1 MSPRPPRGGS
11 TRTRGRERLAA
22 AYTRLRGLRT
32 RLIVGFLVVSALSAL
47 ITATLTFRQARTAI
61 LARTQDTAVHD
72 LRAQMESLGPDLPFP
87 PRREDLQNLV
97 VQLDRAGG
105 SRNWHTY
112 AQYED
117 APVVPEPWRGDGGK
131 AGRVD
136 AGEAGRVDGGEAG
149 RVDGGAP
156 GDADSR
162 APGDVDGGVQGGAQ
176 GGAMSR
182 APGDADSGAQGGAR
196 SGAPGDTSSRALGRE
211 PGSAVTD
218 GLRAAV
224 RDHHAPIF
232 QRVDRGGQP
241 WLAIGMPV
249 DFTDPAAGAGA
260 PSASPPSSSP
270 SASPSSSPRGNK
282 PSGLVVYAEFA
293 LDDEQA
299 DISALVTAA
308 QAGALPALALA
319 VVPALF
325 AARRVLLPVRRL
337 REAAERIT
345 SGELDTRSP
354 VTGRDEL
361 ADLTV
366 TFNDMARALEKDD
379 AELRR
384 MEANARRFAADV
396 SHELRTPLAAMA
408 AVTEV
413 LDEDAA
419 RLDPDTADAVRL
431 ISNETTKLARM
442 VEDLIEVSR
451 FDAGAAD
458 LLLDEIDVAVALRKT
473 LQLRGWQDRVE
484 TGLPEEL
491 RARLDPRRIDVV
503 VANLVGNALRH
514 GGAPV
519 RVTAYETTGRLR
531 IDVADRGPGI
541 NPEALPH
548 VFDRFYKADAA
559 RARSS
564 GSGLGLAIAME
575 NVRLHG
581 GTLSAANAPGG
592 GAVFTVD
599 VPLDPPTE
607 PAPGPHPT
615 SPGPESGSH
624 RTSPGP
630 DPDRHPTSPEDRP

>member
-1 MSPRPPRGGS
+1 M
-11 TRTRGRERLAA
+11 TA

-32 RLIVGFLVVSALSAL
+32 RLVVGFLVVSALSAL
-47 ITATLTFRQARTAI
+47 ITAALTFRQARTAI
-61 LARTQDTAVHD
+61 LARTQNTAVRD
-72 LRAQMESLGPDLPFP
+72 LRDQMQSLGPDLPFP

-105 SRNWHTY
+105 SRNWRTY

-117 APVVPEPWRGDGGK
+117 GPVVPGPWGGGVGSS
-131 AGRVD
+131 A
-136 AGEAGRVDGGEAG
+136 
-149 RVDGGAP
+149 GGA
-156 GDADSR
+156 
-162 APGDVDGGVQGGAQ
+162 GGTGGAAK
-176 GGAMSR
+176 GGA
-182 APGDADSGAQGGAR
+182 
-196 SGAPGDTSSRALGRE
+196 
-211 PGSAVTD
+211 AVTD
-218 GLRAAV
+218 GLRKAV
-224 RDHHAPIF
+224 REQHAPIF
-232 QRVDRGGQP
+232 QRVDRDGQP

-249 DFTDPAAGAGA
+249 DFTDTDAGGGGNGTGRTGPDAT
-260 PSASPPSSSP
+260 PSATPQ
-270 SASPSSSPRGNK
+270 RGK
-282 PSGLVVYAEFA
+282 PSGLIVYAEFA
-293 LDDEQA
+293 LADEKA

-325 AARRVLLPVRRL
+325 AARRVLRPVRRL
-337 REAAERIT
+337 RAAAERIT
-345 SGELDTRSP
+345 SGELDTRLP

-366 TFNDMARALEKDD
+366 TFNEMARALEKDD

-396 SHELRTPLAAMA
+396 SHELRTPLAAMS

-431 ISNETTKLARM
+431 ISDETTKLARM

-458 LLLDEIDVAVALRKT
+458 LHLDEIDVAVALRKT
-473 LQLRGWQDRVE
+473 LQLRGWQDQVE
-484 TGLPEEL
+484 TDLPEGL
-491 RARLDPRRIDVV
+491 RARFDPRRIDVV

-514 GGAPV
+514 GGTPV
-519 RVTAYETTGRLR
+519 RLTAYETSGRLR
-531 IDVADRGPGI
+531 IDVADQGPGI
-541 NPEALPH
+541 DPQALPH

-581 GTLSAANAPGG
+581 GTLRAANGPDG
-592 GAVFTVD
+592 GAVFTVE
-599 VPLDPPTE
+599 VPVDPLGG
-607 PAPGPHPT
+607 AGVGA
-615 SPGPESGSH
+615 GPEPGGE
-624 RTSPGP
+624 GP
-630 DPDRHPTSPEDRP
+630 DVTAPVSGAGDTGTGDTGAGDTGAGDTGAGDTGTEDAKNEEGRP

>member
-1 MSPRPPRGGS
+1 MS
-11 TRTRGRERLAA
+11 TRAEETPPDGRPARPSPPRGRERLAA
-22 AYTRLRGLRT
+22 AYTRFRGLRT
-32 RLIVGFLVVSALSAL
+32 RLIVGFLIVSALSAL
-47 ITATLTFRQARTAI
+47 ITAALTFRQARTAI
-61 LARTQDTAVHD
+61 LARTQNTAVHD

-105 SRNWHTY
+105 SRNWRTY

-117 APVVPEPWRGDGGK
+117 GPVVPQPWRDG
-131 AGRVD
+131 RD
-136 AGEAGRVDGGEAG
+136 
-149 RVDGGAP
+149 
-156 GDADSR
+156 
-162 APGDVDGGVQGGAQ
+162 
-176 GGAMSR
+176 
-182 APGDADSGAQGGAR
+182 
-196 SGAPGDTSSRALGRE
+196 
-211 PGSAVTD
+211 AVTD
-218 GLRAAV
+218 GLRESV
-224 RDHHAPIF
+224 RDHHAPVF
-232 QRVDRGGQP
+232 QRVDRGGKP

-249 DFTDPAAGAGA
+249 DFTDAGASGGGGRSPEGEGPSSGGEGRSLEGERGAGPPGSAARSSARSSELSPASSAELSLASSSEPSPTPSPA
-260 PSASPPSSSP
+260 PSSEP
-270 SASPSSSPRGNK
+270 SAASGKGK
-282 PSGLVVYAEFA
+282 PSGLVVYAEFSLA
-293 LDDEQA
+293 DEKA
-299 DISALVTAA
+299 DVDALVTAA

-361 ADLTV
+361 ADLTA

-396 SHELRTPLAAMA
+396 SHELRTPLAAMS

-431 ISNETTKLARM
+431 ISSETAKLARM

-458 LLLDEIDVAVALRKT
+458 LHLDEIDVAVALRKT
-473 LQLRGWQDRVE
+473 LQLRGWQDQVDTE
-484 TGLPEEL
+484 LPDGL
-491 RARLDPRRIDVV
+491 RARFDPRRIDVV

-514 GGAPV
+514 GGTPV
-519 RVTAYETTGRLR
+519 RLTAYARTGRLR

-541 NPEALPH
+541 DPEALPH
-548 VFDRFYKADAA
+548 VFERFYKADAA
-559 RARSS
+559 RARSG

-581 GTLSAANAPGG
+581 GTLRAANAPDG
-592 GAVFTVD
+592 GAVFSVD
-599 VPLDPPTE
+599 VPLDPLAGPGQPPSAPDPGSANGPVPGTGTGTGPGPASV
-607 PAPGPHPT
+607 PAP
-615 SPGPESGSH
+615 
-624 RTSPGP
+624 
-630 DPDRHPTSPEDRP
+630 DPASEDRS

>member
-1 MSPRPPRGGS
+1 M
-11 TRTRGRERLAA
+11 
-22 AYTRLRGLRT
+22 RGLRT

-47 ITATLTFRQARTAI
+47 ITAALTFRQARTAI
-61 LARTQDTAVHD
+61 LARTQNTAVHD
-72 LRAQMESLGPDLPFP
+72 LRDQMQSLGPDLPFP

-105 SRNWHTY
+105 SRNWRTY

-117 APVVPEPWRGDGGK
+117 GPVVPGAWGAGAGSSAGGT
-131 AGRVD
+131 
-136 AGEAGRVDGGEAG
+136 
-149 RVDGGAP
+149 GGA
-156 GDADSR
+156 AK
-162 APGDVDGGVQGGAQ
+162 GGA
-176 GGAMSR
+176 
-182 APGDADSGAQGGAR
+182 
-196 SGAPGDTSSRALGRE
+196 
-211 PGSAVTD
+211 AVTD
-218 GLRAAV
+218 GLREAV
-224 RDHHAPIF
+224 REQHAPIF
-232 QRVDRGGQP
+232 QRVDRDGQP

-249 DFTDPAAGAGA
+249 DFTDGGGDGAGRTGSKATASAA
-260 PSASPPSSSP
+260 P
-270 SASPSSSPRGNK
+270 RQGK
-282 PSGLVVYAEFA
+282 PSGLIVYAEFA
-293 LDDEQA
+293 LTDEKA

-325 AARRVLLPVRRL
+325 AARRVLRPVRRL

-345 SGELDTRSP
+345 SGELDTRLP

-366 TFNDMARALEKDD
+366 TFNEMARALEKDD

-396 SHELRTPLAAMA
+396 SHELRTPLAAMS

-431 ISNETTKLARM
+431 ISDETTKLARM

-458 LLLDEIDVAVALRKT
+458 LHLDEIDVAMALRKT
-473 LQLRGWQDRVE
+473 LQLRGWQDQVE
-484 TGLPEEL
+484 TDLPEGL
-491 RARLDPRRIDVV
+491 RARFDPRRIDVV

-514 GGAPV
+514 GGTPV
-519 RVTAYETTGRLR
+519 RLTAYATSGRLR
-531 IDVADRGPGI
+531 IDVADQGPGI
-541 NPEALPH
+541 DPQALPH

-581 GTLSAANAPGG
+581 GTLRAANAPGG
-592 GAVFTVD
+592 GAVFTVE
-599 VPLDPPTE
+599 VPVDPWGG
-607 PAPGPHPT
+607 AGADDIA
-615 SPGPESGSH
+615 SVPEGEDGEAEGAQAEDAEAQGAQ
-624 RTSPGP
+624 TK
-630 DPDRHPTSPEDRP
+630 DDRR

>member
-1 MSPRPPRGGS
+1 M
-11 TRTRGRERLAA
+11 AA
-22 AYTRLRGLRT
+22 AYTRFRGLRT
-32 RLIVGFLVVSALSAL
+32 RLIVGFLIVSALSAL
-47 ITATLTFRQARTAI
+47 ITAALTFRQARTAI
-61 LARTQDTAVHD
+61 LARTQNTAVHD
-72 LRAQMESLGPDLPFP
+72 LRAQLESLGPDLPFP

-105 SRNWHTY
+105 SRNWRTY

-117 APVVPEPWRGDGGK
+117 GPVVPRPWRG
-131 AGRVD
+131 GRD
-136 AGEAGRVDGGEAG
+136 
-149 RVDGGAP
+149 
-156 GDADSR
+156 
-162 APGDVDGGVQGGAQ
+162 
-176 GGAMSR
+176 
-182 APGDADSGAQGGAR
+182 
-196 SGAPGDTSSRALGRE
+196 
-211 PGSAVTD
+211 AVTD
-218 GLRAAV
+218 GLRASV

-232 QRVDRGGQP
+232 QRVDRGGKP

-249 DFTDPAAGAGA
+249 DFTDARASAAGGRSSEGGRGAA
-260 PSASPPSSSP
+260 PSGSAAPSSAP
-270 SASPSSSPRGNK
+270 GKGK
-282 PSGLVVYAEFA
+282 PSGLVVYAEFSLA
-293 LDDEQA
+293 DEKA
-299 DISALVTAA
+299 DVDALVTAA

-396 SHELRTPLAAMA
+396 SHELRTPLAAMS

-419 RLDPDTADAVRL
+419 RLDTDTADAVRL
-431 ISNETTKLARM
+431 ISGETAKLARM

-458 LLLDEIDVAVALRKT
+458 LHLDEIDVAVALRKT
-473 LQLRGWQDRVE
+473 LQLRGWQDQVDTE
-484 TGLPEEL
+484 LPDGL
-491 RARLDPRRIDVV
+491 RARFDPRRIDVV

-514 GGAPV
+514 GGTPV
-519 RVTAYETTGRLR
+519 RLTAYAGTGRLR

-541 NPEALPH
+541 APEALPH
-548 VFDRFYKADAA
+548 VFERFYKADAA
-559 RARSS
+559 RVRSG

-581 GTLSAANAPGG
+581 GTLRAANAPDG
-592 GAVFTVD
+592 GAVFSVD
-599 VPLDPPTE
+599 VPLDPLAGPGQPAPA
-607 PAPGPHPT
+607 PAPGT
-615 SPGPESGSH
+615 DNPGPV
-624 RTSPGP
+624 PAP
-630 DPDRHPTSPEDRP
+630 APEDHP

>member
-1 MSPRPPRGGS
+1 MSTGPSRRG
-11 TRTRGRERLAA
+11 TTPVRGRERLTA

-47 ITATLTFRQARTAI
+47 ITAALTFRQARTAI
-61 LARTQDTAVHD
+61 LARTQNTAVHD
-72 LRAQMESLGPDLPFP
+72 LRAQLQSLGPDLPFP
-87 PRREDLQNLV
+87 PQREDLQNLV

-112 AQYED
+112 AQYKD
-117 APVVPEPWRGDGGK
+117 GPVAPGPWGAGGGQ
-131 AGRVD
+131 A
-136 AGEAGRVDGGEAG
+136 E
-149 RVDGGAP
+149 GGA
-156 GDADSR
+156 AS
-162 APGDVDGGVQGGAQ
+162 
-176 GGAMSR
+176 
-182 APGDADSGAQGGAR
+182 GGAR
-196 SGAPGDTSSRALGRE
+196 AL
-211 PGSAVTD
+211 GSAVSD

-224 RDHHAPIF
+224 REHHAPIF
-232 QRVDRGGQP
+232 QRVDRGGRP

-249 DFTDPAAGAGA
+249 DFTDPGAQGRGSETT
-260 PSASPPSSSP
+260 PSPSSP
-270 SASPSSSPRGNK
+270 SPSPSGAPK
-282 PSGLVVYAEFA
+282 PSGLIVYAEFA
-293 LDDEQA
+293 LNDEQA

-325 AARRVLLPVRRL
+325 AARRVLRPVRRL

-366 TFNDMARALEKDD
+366 TFNEMARALEKDD

-396 SHELRTPLAAMA
+396 SHELRTPLAAMT

-431 ISNETTKLARM
+431 ISDETTKLARM

-473 LQLRGWQDRVE
+473 LQLRGWQDQVE
-484 TGLPEEL
+484 TALPEGL
-491 RARLDPRRIDVV
+491 RVRLDPRRIDVV

-519 RVTAYETTGRLR
+519 RLTAHTTPGRLR
-531 IDVADRGPGI
+531 IDVADQGPGI
-541 NPEALPH
+541 DPEALPY

-581 GTLSAANAPGG
+581 GTLHAANGPGG
-592 GAVFTVD
+592 GAVFTVEL
-599 VPLDPPTE
+599 PLDPPAPPGTSAPTP
-607 PAPGPHPT
+607 PA
-615 SPGPESGSH
+615 
-624 RTSPGP
+624 
-630 DPDRHPTSPEDRP
+630 PEDRS

>member
-1 MSPRPPRGGS
+1 M
-11 TRTRGRERLAA
+11 TA

-47 ITATLTFRQARTAI
+47 ITAALTFRQARTAI
-61 LARTQDTAVHD
+61 LARTQNTAVHD
-72 LRAQMESLGPDLPFP
+72 LRAQLQSLGPDLPFP
-87 PRREDLQNLV
+87 PQREDLQNLV

-112 AQYED
+112 AQYKD
-117 APVVPEPWRGDGGK
+117 GPVVPGPWGAGDGQ
-131 AGRVD
+131 
-136 AGEAGRVDGGEAG
+136 GER
-149 RVDGGAP
+149 GAP
-156 GDADSR
+156 R
-162 APGDVDGGVQGGAQ
+162 A
-176 GGAMSR
+176 
-182 APGDADSGAQGGAR
+182 
-196 SGAPGDTSSRALGRE
+196 
-211 PGSAVTD
+211 PGSAVSD

-224 RDHHAPIF
+224 REHHAPIF
-232 QRVDRGGQP
+232 QRVDRGGRP

-249 DFTDPAAGAGA
+249 DFTDPGAQGRGSETT
-260 PSASPPSSSP
+260 PSPSSP
-270 SASPSSSPRGNK
+270 SPSPSGTPKS
-282 PSGLVVYAEFA
+282 SGLIVYAEFA
-293 LDDEQA
+293 LTDEQA
-299 DISALVTAA
+299 DIAALVTAA

-325 AARRVLLPVRRL
+325 AARRVLRPVRRL

-366 TFNDMARALEKDD
+366 TFNEMARALEKDD

-396 SHELRTPLAAMA
+396 SHELRTPLAAMT

-431 ISNETTKLARM
+431 ISDETTKLARM

-473 LQLRGWQDRVE
+473 LQLRGWQDQVE
-484 TGLPEEL
+484 TALPEGL
-491 RARLDPRRIDVV
+491 RVRLDPRRIDVV

-519 RVTAYETTGRLR
+519 RLTAHTMPGRLR
-531 IDVADRGPGI
+531 IDVADQGPGI
-541 NPEALPH
+541 DPEALPH

-559 RARSS
+559 RARSA

-581 GTLSAANAPGG
+581 GTLHAANGPGG
-592 GAVFTVD
+592 GAVFTVEL
-599 VPLDPPTE
+599 PLDPP
-607 PAPGPHPT
+607 APPGTSAPT
-615 SPGPESGSH
+615 P
-624 RTSPGP
+624 
-630 DPDRHPTSPEDRP
+630 PTPEDRS

>member
-1 MSPRPPRGGS
+1 MSTGPSRRG
-11 TRTRGRERLAA
+11 TTPARGRGRLTA

-47 ITATLTFRQARTAI
+47 ITAALTFRQARTAI
-61 LARTQDTAVHD
+61 LARTQNTAVHD
-72 LRAQMESLGPDLPFP
+72 LRAQLQSLGPDLPFP
-87 PRREDLQNLV
+87 PQREDLQNLV

-117 APVVPEPWRGDGGK
+117 GPVAPGPWRAEGGQ
-131 AGRVD
+131 AGR
-136 AGEAGRVDGGEAG
+136 GEGGEAG
-149 RVDGGAP
+149 YG
-156 GDADSR
+156 
-162 APGDVDGGVQGGAQ
+162 DGGVPGRGETGYGGV
-176 GGAMSR
+176 
-182 APGDADSGAQGGAR
+182 PGRG
-196 SGAPGDTSSRALGRE
+196 

-224 RDHHAPIF
+224 RQHHAPIF

-249 DFTDPAAGAGA
+249 DFTASSTRERASRTTSTPGA
-260 PSASPPSSSP
+260 PSSSPSPAPSPSP
-270 SASPSSSPRGNK
+270 SASPSSPGNTK
-282 PSGLVVYAEFA
+282 PSGLIVYAEFA

-325 AARRVLLPVRRL
+325 AARRVLRPVRRL

-366 TFNDMARALEKDD
+366 TFNEMARALEKDD

-396 SHELRTPLAAMA
+396 SHELRTPLAAMS

-413 LDEDAA
+413 LDEDAG

-431 ISNETTKLARM
+431 ISDETTKLARM

-473 LQLRGWQDRVE
+473 LHLRGWQDQVE
-484 TGLPEEL
+484 TGLPEGL
-491 RARLDPRRIDVV
+491 RARLDPRRMDVV

-519 RVTAYETTGRLR
+519 RLTADTTPGRLR
-531 IDVADRGPGI
+531 IDVADQGPGI
-541 NPEALPH
+541 DPEALPH

-581 GTLSAANAPGG
+581 GTLRAANASGG
-592 GAVFTVD
+592 GAVFTVEL
-599 VPLDPPTE
+599 PLDPPVG
-607 PAPGPHPT
+607 PGPECDPGPERGRGPEREAPDPTTSDPAPT
-615 SPGPESGSH
+615 SP
-624 RTSPGP
+624 TSPVP
-630 DPDRHPTSPEDRP
+630 PAPPTPGDRP

>member
-1 MSPRPPRGGS
+1 M
-11 TRTRGRERLAA
+11 
-22 AYTRLRGLRT
+22 
-32 RLIVGFLVVSALSAL
+32 
-47 ITATLTFRQARTAI
+47 ITAALTFRQARTAI
-61 LARTQDTAVHD
+61 LARTQNTAVHD
-72 LRAQMESLGPDLPFP
+72 LRAQLQSLGPDLPFP
-87 PRREDLQNLV
+87 PQREDLQNLV

-112 AQYED
+112 AQYKD
-117 APVVPEPWRGDGGK
+117 GPVVPGPWGAGDGQ
-131 AGRVD
+131 
-136 AGEAGRVDGGEAG
+136 GEGGEAA
-149 RVDGGAP
+149 GGA
-156 GDADSR
+156 A
-162 APGDVDGGVQGGAQ
+162 A
-176 GGAMSR
+176 
-182 APGDADSGAQGGAR
+182 GGAR
-196 SGAPGDTSSRALGRE
+196 A
-211 PGSAVTD
+211 PGSAVSD

-224 RDHHAPIF
+224 REHHAPIF
-232 QRVDRGGQP
+232 QRIDRGGRP

-249 DFTDPAAGAGA
+249 DFTDPGAQGRGSETT
-260 PSASPPSSSP
+260 PSPSSP
-270 SASPSSSPRGNK
+270 SPAPSGTPK
-282 PSGLVVYAEFA
+282 PSGLIVYAEFA
-293 LDDEQA
+293 LTDEQA
-299 DISALVTAA
+299 DIAALVTAA

-325 AARRVLLPVRRL
+325 AARRVLRPVRRL

-366 TFNDMARALEKDD
+366 TFNEMARALEKDD

-396 SHELRTPLAAMA
+396 SHELRTPLAAMT

-431 ISNETTKLARM
+431 ISDETTKLARM

-458 LLLDEIDVAVALRKT
+458 LLLDDIDVAVALRKT
-473 LQLRGWQDRVE
+473 LQLRGWQDQVE
-484 TGLPEEL
+484 TALPEGL
-491 RARLDPRRIDVV
+491 RVRLDPRRIDVV

-519 RVTAYETTGRLR
+519 RLTAHTTPGRLR
-531 IDVADRGPGI
+531 IDVADQGPGI
-541 NPEALPH
+541 DPEALPY

-581 GTLSAANAPGG
+581 GTLHAANGPGG
-592 GAVFTVD
+592 GAVFTVEL
-599 VPLDPPTE
+599 PLDPPTPRDTST
-607 PAPGPHPT
+607 PAPPT
-615 SPGPESGSH
+615 PPA
-624 RTSPGP
+624 
-630 DPDRHPTSPEDRP
+630 PEDRS

>member
-1 MSPRPPRGGS
+1 M
-11 TRTRGRERLAA
+11 AA

-32 RLIVGFLVVSALSAL
+32 RLVVGFLIVSALSAL
-47 ITATLTFRQARTAI
+47 ITAALTFRQARTAI
-61 LARTQDTAVHD
+61 LARTQNTAVHD

-117 APVVPEPWRGDGGK
+117 GPVVPQPWRDD
-131 AGRVD
+131 RD
-136 AGEAGRVDGGEAG
+136 
-149 RVDGGAP
+149 
-156 GDADSR
+156 
-162 APGDVDGGVQGGAQ
+162 
-176 GGAMSR
+176 
-182 APGDADSGAQGGAR
+182 
-196 SGAPGDTSSRALGRE
+196 
-211 PGSAVTD
+211 AVTD
-218 GLRAAV
+218 GLRASV
-224 RDHHAPIF
+224 RAHHAPVF
-232 QRVDRGGQP
+232 QRVDRGGRP
-241 WLAIGMPV
+241 WLAIGVPV
-249 DFTDPAAGAGA
+249 DYTDAGASGA
-260 PSASPPSSSP
+260 SGASGDSGASGPAGSATPSPAP
-270 SASPSSSPRGNK
+270 GKGK
-282 PSGLVVYAEFA
+282 PSGLVVYAEFSLA
-293 LDDEQA
+293 DEKT
-299 DISALVTAA
+299 DIDALVTAA

-325 AARRVLLPVRRL
+325 AARRVLRPVRRL

-361 ADLTV
+361 AELTV
-366 TFNDMARALEKDD
+366 TFNEMARALEKDD

-396 SHELRTPLAAMA
+396 SHELRTPLAAMS

-431 ISNETTKLARM
+431 ISDETTKLARM

-458 LLLDEIDVAVALRKT
+458 LHLDEIDVAMALRKT
-473 LQLRGWQDRVE
+473 LQLRGWQDQVE
-484 TGLPEEL
+484 TVLPEGL
-491 RARLDPRRIDVV
+491 RARFDPRRIDVV

-514 GGAPV
+514 GGTPV
-519 RVTAYETTGRLR
+519 RLTAYATSGRLC
-531 IDVADRGPGI
+531 IDVADQGPGI
-541 NPEALPH
+541 DPQALPH

-581 GTLSAANAPGG
+581 GTLRAANAPGG
-592 GAVFTVD
+592 GAVFTVEVPVD
-599 VPLDPPTE
+599 PLDGEEPGEQDGPGRPGGENRPGRPGGEYGPGGDGPDVTA
-607 PAPGPHPT
+607 PAPET
-615 SPGPESGSH
+615 E
-624 RTSPGP
+624 T
-630 DPDRHPTSPEDRP
+630 EDGRP

>member
-1 MSPRPPRGGS
+1 M
-11 TRTRGRERLAA
+11 AA
-22 AYTRLRGLRT
+22 ACTRLRGLRT

-47 ITATLTFRQARTAI
+47 ITAALTFRQARTAI
-61 LARTQDTAVHD
+61 LARTQNTAVHD
-72 LRAQMESLGPDLPFP
+72 LRDQMQSLGPDLPFP

-105 SRNWHTY
+105 SRNWRTY

-117 APVVPEPWRGDGGK
+117 GPVVPGPWGAGADSSAGGT
-131 AGRVD
+131 
-136 AGEAGRVDGGEAG
+136 
-149 RVDGGAP
+149 GGA
-156 GDADSR
+156 AK
-162 APGDVDGGVQGGAQ
+162 GGA
-176 GGAMSR
+176 
-182 APGDADSGAQGGAR
+182 
-196 SGAPGDTSSRALGRE
+196 
-211 PGSAVTD
+211 AVTD
-218 GLRAAV
+218 GLRKAV
-224 RDHHAPIF
+224 REQHAPIF
-232 QRVDRGGQP
+232 QRVDRDGQP

-249 DFTDPAAGAGA
+249 DFTDADGRGDGAGRTGSKA
-260 PSASPPSSSP
+260 TPSAAPQQ
-270 SASPSSSPRGNK
+270 GK
-282 PSGLVVYAEFA
+282 PSGLIVYAEFP
-293 LDDEQA
+293 LTDEKA
-299 DISALVTAA
+299 DISALVTSA

-325 AARRVLLPVRRL
+325 AARRVLRPVRRL

-345 SGELDTRSP
+345 SGELDTRLP

-366 TFNDMARALEKDD
+366 TFNEMARALEKDD

-396 SHELRTPLAAMA
+396 SHELRTPLAAMS

-431 ISNETTKLARM
+431 ISDETTKLARM

-458 LLLDEIDVAVALRKT
+458 LHLDEIDVAMALRKT
-473 LQLRGWQDRVE
+473 LQLRGWQDQVE
-484 TGLPEEL
+484 TDLPEGL
-491 RARLDPRRIDVV
+491 RARFDPRRIDVV

-514 GGAPV
+514 GGTPV
-519 RVTAYETTGRLR
+519 RLTAYATSGRLR
-531 IDVADRGPGI
+531 IDVADQGPGI
-541 NPEALPH
+541 DPQALPH

-559 RARSS
+559 RARSG

-581 GTLSAANAPGG
+581 GTLRAANAPGG
-592 GAVFTVD
+592 GAVFTVE
-599 VPLDPPTE
+599 VPVDPWGGVGVETNGSGADGSGAGGVASVPGAGGAGARDAEAEGVEAKGAETE
-607 PAPGPHPT
+607 GVEAKGAET
-615 SPGPESGSH
+615 EGAETKGAEI
-624 RTSPGP
+624 
-630 DPDRHPTSPEDRP
+630 EDGRP

>member
-1 MSPRPPRGGS
+1 M
-11 TRTRGRERLAA
+11 
-22 AYTRLRGLRT
+22 YTRWRGLRT

-47 ITATLTFRQARTAI
+47 ITAALTFRQARTAI
-61 LARTQDTAVHD
+61 LARTQNTAVHD
-72 LRAQMESLGPDLPFP
+72 LRAQLQSLGPDLPFP
-87 PRREDLQNLV
+87 PQREDLQNLV

-105 SRNWHTY
+105 SRNWRTY

-117 APVVPEPWRGDGGK
+117 APVVPGPWG
-131 AGRVD
+131 AGP
-136 AGEAGRVDGGEAG
+136 
-149 RVDGGAP
+149 GGAAME
-156 GDADSR
+156 GGGAAAGAVR
-162 APGDVDGGVQGGAQ
+162 AGGGTAVGGTRAVGGAAAGGTPAGGGAAAGGV
-176 GGAMSR
+176 R
-182 APGDADSGAQGGAR
+182 AA
-196 SGAPGDTSSRALGRE
+196 
-211 PGSAVTD
+211 GSAVTD

-224 RDHHAPIF
+224 REHHAPIF

-249 DFTDPAAGAGA
+249 DFTAPDAQGHASGTTSTPGA
-260 PSASPPSSSP
+260 PSSSSP
-270 SASPSSSPRGNK
+270 STPPGATK

-366 TFNDMARALEKDD
+366 TFNEMARALEKDD

-396 SHELRTPLAAMA
+396 SHELRTPLAAMS

-431 ISNETTKLARM
+431 ISDETSKLARM

-473 LQLRGWQDRVE
+473 LQLRGWQDQVE
-484 TGLPEEL
+484 TGLPEDL
-491 RARLDPRRIDVV
+491 RVRLDPRRIDVV

-519 RVTAYETTGRLR
+519 RLTASTTSGRLR
-531 IDVADRGPGI
+531 IDVADQGPGI
-541 NPEALPH
+541 DPEVLPH
-548 VFDRFYKADAA
+548 VFDRFFKADAA
-559 RARSS
+559 RARSG

-581 GTLSAANAPGG
+581 GTLRVANGPGG
-592 GAVFTVD
+592 GAVFTVELPCRFPRS
-599 VPLDPPTE
+599 VSNWSRV
-607 PAPGPHPT
+607 T
-615 SPGPESGSH
+615 SGYA
-624 RTSPGP
+624 
-630 DPDRHPTSPEDRP
+630 

>member
-1 MSPRPPRGGS
+1 MS
-11 TRTRGRERLAA
+11 TRAEETPPDGRPARPSPSRGRERLAA
-22 AYTRLRGLRT
+22 AYTRFRGLRT
-32 RLIVGFLVVSALSAL
+32 RLIVGFLIVSALSAL
-47 ITATLTFRQARTAI
+47 ITAALTFRQARTAI
-61 LARTQDTAVHD
+61 LARTQNTAVHD

-105 SRNWHTY
+105 SRNWRTY

-117 APVVPEPWRGDGGK
+117 GPVVPQPWRDG
-131 AGRVD
+131 RD
-136 AGEAGRVDGGEAG
+136 
-149 RVDGGAP
+149 
-156 GDADSR
+156 
-162 APGDVDGGVQGGAQ
+162 
-176 GGAMSR
+176 
-182 APGDADSGAQGGAR
+182 
-196 SGAPGDTSSRALGRE
+196 
-211 PGSAVTD
+211 AVTD
-218 GLRAAV
+218 GLRESV
-224 RDHHAPIF
+224 RDHHAPVF
-232 QRVDRGGQP
+232 QRVDRGGKP

-249 DFTDPAAGAGA
+249 DFTDAGASGGGGRSPEGEGPSSGGEGRSLEGEGPSSGGGGRSLEGERGAGPPGSAARPSARSSELSPVSSVELSRASSSEPSSTPSPTPSPA
-260 PSASPPSSSP
+260 PSSEP
-270 SASPSSSPRGNK
+270 SAASGKGK
-282 PSGLVVYAEFA
+282 PSGLVVYAEFSLA
-293 LDDEQA
+293 DEKA
-299 DISALVTAA
+299 DVDALVTAA

-361 ADLTV
+361 ADLTA

-396 SHELRTPLAAMA
+396 SHELRTPLAAMS

-431 ISNETTKLARM
+431 ISSETAKLARM

-458 LLLDEIDVAVALRKT
+458 LHLDEIDVAVALRKT
-473 LQLRGWQDRVE
+473 LQLRGWQEQVDTE
-484 TGLPEEL
+484 LPDGL
-491 RARLDPRRIDVV
+491 RARFDPRRIDVV

-514 GGAPV
+514 GGTPV
-519 RVTAYETTGRLR
+519 RLTAYARTGRLR

-541 NPEALPH
+541 DPEALPH
-548 VFDRFYKADAA
+548 VFERFYKADAA
-559 RARSS
+559 RARSG

-581 GTLSAANAPGG
+581 GTLRAANAPDG
-592 GAVFTVD
+592 GAVFSVD
-599 VPLDPPTE
+599 VPLDPLAGPGQPPSAPDPGTGPG
-607 PAPGPHPT
+607 PAP
-615 SPGPESGSH
+615 
-624 RTSPGP
+624 
-630 DPDRHPTSPEDRP
+630 DPAFEDRP